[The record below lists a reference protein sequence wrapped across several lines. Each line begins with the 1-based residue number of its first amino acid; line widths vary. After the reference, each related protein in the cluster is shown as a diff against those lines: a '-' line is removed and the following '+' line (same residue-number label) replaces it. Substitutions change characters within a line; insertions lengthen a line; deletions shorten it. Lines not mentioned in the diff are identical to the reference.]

1 MKFVVAIAALLMALP
16 VSGAQ
21 AQQPMRCDV
30 GPVHRAFGGTPWL
43 VYSCEDGKSLA
54 VITEAGNIA
63 APFYFILAWRED
75 GYRIAGEGNGDENA
89 STAAGR
95 DLEALTA
102 AQIEALIAE
111 TRAVPTSRPP
121 N

>member
-1 MKFVVAIAALLMALP
+1 MKFIVAIAALLMALP
-16 VSGAQ
+16 VNGAH

-75 GYRIAGEGNGDENA
+75 GYRIAGEG
-89 STAAGR
+89 TAMR
-95 DLEALTA
+95 MPPLPPA
-102 AQIEALIAE
+102 AISK
-111 TRAVPTSRPP
+111 R
-121 N
+121 